1 MHSQKLSMPRNS
13 NNRPEPQT
21 QPVLGAASSSSS
33 SSSLFDGRFSRAF
46 VGPANK
52 PTTVFALI
60 KSRICMQT
68 RRKLGKMGL
77 RKGSDL
83 RARFKAREA
92 TSEGQGK
99 PVVSAPFVAPQQHPL
114 SNTNDPTYGDRQP
127 SSRQSIQYSK
137 LGHQRESL
145 GSHPVHIAPR
155 DRYNDDDNQL
165 CETPSLSREAQ
176 AELLKVVMDLELQI
190 EKATIAANMYFHQA
204 HGWAPQSPIPD
215 DLDSLP
221 QMLQGLYAVMT
232 WMQQRIQVY
241 ETMAPRLRGH

>member
-1 MHSQKLSMPRNS
+1 
-13 NNRPEPQT
+13 
-21 QPVLGAASSSSS
+21 
-33 SSSLFDGRFSRAF
+33 
-46 VGPANK
+46 
-52 PTTVFALI
+52 
-60 KSRICMQT
+60 
-68 RRKLGKMGL
+68 MGL